1 MLLGT
6 ESTVWVKKKKS
17 SVLFFSLHW
26 KPKITRKCLCAILSP
41 FLSISSLCIESISET
56 RVCDLDEAAVFEVSV
71 QRPGESSAAAVSV
84 SVCGSRRG
92 LNQHRFIWGQTEF
105 PSFGGVCVTVFVL
118 FLCLSVH
125 VQKAGLC
132 SSSCGRLR
140 AASLCLQQPEQI
152 CFGLVRVN
160 RKGKPL

>member
-56 RVCDLDEAAVFEVSV
+56 RVCDRSRRGCCLWGVCPETGGIVCCCCLCFCVRFTSRSEPAQVYLRSDRVPVFWRSVCYCVCFVFVPVCARAEGWTVLVVVWAAASG
-71 QRPGESSAAAVSV
+71 QPLSAAA
-84 SVCGSRRG
+84 RAD
-92 LNQHRFIWGQTEF
+92 LLWF
-105 PSFGGVCVTVFVL
+105 
-118 FLCLSVH
+118 
-125 VQKAGLC
+125 
-132 SSSCGRLR
+132 SSS
-140 AASLCLQQPEQI
+140 
-152 CFGLVRVN
+152 
-160 RKGKPL
+160 